1 MISMN
6 RFSVDRTPYRAIMRY
21 KARRDKMDNVY
32 VVQLIDHKDAI
43 IVGVFAA
50 EGLAE
55 MAREK
60 LESAMSDEQQDAGIF
75 YRITAYE
82 LGKIYG

>member
-1 MISMN
+1 
-6 RFSVDRTPYRAIMRY
+6 
-21 KARRDKMDNVY
+21 MDNVY
-32 VVQLIDHKDAI
+32 VLTKIDHTDHI

-55 MAREK
+55 QARK
-60 LESAMSDEQQDAGIF
+60 QLESQLSDSQYDAGIF
-75 YRITAYE
+75 YRITAYQ

>member
-1 MISMN
+1 
-6 RFSVDRTPYRAIMRY
+6 
-21 KARRDKMDNVY
+21 MDNVY
-32 VVQLIDHKDAI
+32 VLRLIDHNDDI
-43 IVGVFAA
+43 VVGVFAA

-60 LESAMSDEQQDAGIF
+60 LLANMSEDQQDTGMF

-82 LGKIYG
+82 LGKIYA

>member
-1 MISMN
+1 MN
-6 RFSVDRTPYRAIMRY
+6 
-21 KARRDKMDNVY
+21 NVY
-32 VVQLIDHKDAI
+32 VLTKIDHTDHI

-55 MAREK
+55 MAREELRAK
-60 LESAMSDEQQDAGIF
+60 LTDDQYDSGIF

-82 LGKIYG
+82 LGKVYQ

>member
-1 MISMN
+1 ML
-6 RFSVDRTPYRAIMRY
+6 T
-21 KARRDKMDNVY
+21 K
-32 VVQLIDHKDAI
+32 IDHTDHT

-55 MAREK
+55 MARAQ
-60 LESAMSDEQQDAGIF
+60 LESQLSDQQYDAGIF